1 MIRTRV
7 PAEARRDR
15 VTRTYVTIRDRIVHG
30 ALAPGARIV
39 ESEVMQRVGVSRTTV
54 RAAMQ
59 RLQQEGFVTG
69 TTAGG
74 RARTMV
80 TPITSADV
88 IELFEIVSA
97 LEGLAAEQAARLAD
111 EPRALLVALLTD
123 LNNEYGRLASLGDD
137 EDLLYDLDTR
147 FHATYVEAGA
157 GPRIQAMHDAV
168 KPQAERYIRFHQ
180 TVLREQIE
188 TSVVEHTEIVA
199 RIEAADP
206 AGSFEAV
213 RTNWQNAAARLSR
226 AISQRGERG
235 DDW

>member
-1 MIRTRV
+1 
-7 PAEARRDR
+7 
-15 VTRTYVTIRDRIVHG
+15 
-30 ALAPGARIV
+30 
-39 ESEVMQRVGVSRTTV
+39 
-54 RAAMQ
+54 
-59 RLQQEGFVTG
+59 
-69 TTAGG
+69 
-74 RARTMV
+74 MV

-111 EPRALLVALLTD
+111 EPRALLVAMLTD
-123 LNNEYGRLASLGDD
+123 LNTEYGRLASLGDD

-157 GPRIQAMHDAV
+157 GPRILAMHYAV

-188 TSVVEHTEIVA
+188 TSVVEHSEIVA
-199 RIEAADP
+199 RIEAADA

-213 RTNWQNAAARLSR
+213 RTNWQNAAERLSR
-226 AISQRGERG
+226 AISQRGEAPGSRAVPQENRVQSLASRLKLDTFCCRTLLHTKLYDQFMAEEPSPVGRNRAGHQHLKYAAAARRWGARRSGNRG
-235 DDW
+235 PARCSS